1 MKQKYFP
8 KLKSYK
14 KMNKLQSQKFSD
26 DINLP
31 FLYIL
36 KSQFVNLISIIHQ
49 SSRDIYPEIDNRN
62 RSRRTR
68 GITNFLFQVI
78 GVE

>member
-1 MKQKYFP
+1 
-8 KLKSYK
+8 
-14 KMNKLQSQKFSD
+14 MNKLQSQKFSD

-49 SSRDIYPEIDNRN
+49 SSRDIYP
-62 RSRRTR
+62 
-68 GITNFLFQVI
+68 
-78 GVE
+78 